1 MNEQALYLE
10 DPLKLEFE
18 AHITQVIDMPNGRMG
33 VTLDRTYFYPTGG
46 GQWHDTGS
54 LEGIRVVEVIKP
66 EDKNELIHVVDVMHE
81 ADRKLEPGRVH
92 ASIDRGRR
100 LRHMQHHTAQ
110 HLLTGC
116 FVHLLGYE
124 TVSAHISG
132 YTPST
137 IDMEAE
143 SVSVQELVQV
153 EDLANQVITE
163 NRSIKTYFASPEEI
177 QDIPLRKPPPAVEQ
191 VRIVEI
197 DGFDYSACGGT
208 HCLQTG
214 MIGVLKILKTER
226 QNEKLRV
233 SFVAGEQALEYFQ
246 EYQRV
251 AVDLAGHLSVGLSE
265 VMEAVVRLEEGL
277 RSAQKEL
284 SALRI
289 ERIGFEAQK
298 LAEAA
303 ESVGKVRLVLAS
315 FRERPVDELRL
326 LAKELKEMPDVVTL
340 MASFDGKKVTAIA
353 ACGESS
359 GVDAR
364 LLLNALLGKVGGRGG
379 GEARLAQGGG
389 AASEEEFAVLFEGVR
404 GMI

>member
-233 SFVAGEQALEYFQ
+233 SFVAGEQALEYFRD
-246 EYQRV
+246 YQRV